1 MPGQEGTL
9 FQLRSAKPTETFW
22 LLQCEVTTSPREA
35 TERVNLAISSK
46 SLSNFVLTVAFTETN
61 ES

>member
-9 FQLRSAKPTETFW
+9 FQLRLAKPTETFW

-35 TERVNLAISSK
+35 TERVNLAISP
-46 SLSNFVLTVAFTETN
+46 SLSNFVLTVAFTETK